1 MICEKCG
8 KEIPENETVCPDCG
22 GEETVMESAME
33 QVEETV
39 APAEEIALEETI
51 AEETADAEEPAFDLE
66 ELGVP
71 VSNVV
76 RKKRGLARVII
87 GIVSLVIAIALVVVS
102 LLNPVMLLGNW
113 KRHEEMPLYEG
124 VSLKVD
130 LSIEFGLSGK
140 CIQYQKLV
148 NADELGVAKA
158 DSEYTDNF
166 QYAIV
171 NEKIRLNEDV
181 ESDVCYK
188 ATPSQLTIWADG
200 YPEDNL
206 QYQREGLFYPSMI
219 LWVAGGVFL
228 ILGILLLAIPGKK
241 HVVTTYEEEEE
252 AEDLDEFLEE
262 IYEEIEEDS
271 NQDIPEEPIVEEV
284 AEESVTE
291 EVAETPEA
299 TEE

>member
-8 KEIPENETVCPDCG
+8 KEIPENETVCPDCC
-22 GEETVMESAME
+22 GEESVLESAAE

-39 APAEEIALEETI
+39 SPVEAIPEEIM
-51 AEETADAEEPAFDLE
+51 DLE
-66 ELGVP
+66 EPVVDPEELGIP

-87 GIVSLVIAIALVVVS
+87 GIVSLVIAISLVVVS

-113 KRHEEMPLYEG
+113 KRHEEMPIYEG

-130 LSIEFGLSGK
+130 LSIEFALSGD
-140 CIQYQKLV
+140 CTQYQKLV
-148 NADELGVAKA
+148 NADELGVPKA
-158 DSEYTDNF
+158 ESEYTDHF
-166 QYAIV
+166 RYAIV
-171 NEKIRLNEDV
+171 NEKIRLNEEA

-188 ATPSQLTIWADG
+188 ATPSKLTIWADG
-200 YPEDNL
+200 YPETSLD
-206 QYQREGLFYPSMI
+206 YQREGIFYPSMI

-228 ILGILLLAIPGKK
+228 ILGVLLLAIPGKK
-241 HVVTTYEEEEE
+241 YVVTTYEEEEE

-271 NQDIPEEPIVEEV
+271 NQDVPEEPI
-284 AEESVTE
+284 AEETVDTPETTE
-291 EVAETPEA
+291 E
-299 TEE
+299 